1 VRITIHNQSNTD
13 QIVDISSESVALEE
27 YQWRN
32 PPAVKW
38 QKKTFTKIPERE
50 TKTIFDHFLFYI
62 FCNKS

>member
-1 VRITIHNQSNTD
+1 
-13 QIVDISSESVALEE
+13 VALEE
-27 YQWRN
+27 YLWRN